1 MVEGFFE
8 REFGW
13 VPASMVDVGDIARER
28 GLNPSISALAKSL
41 VGGKYCRRGR
51 NFTDISLPSSVAM
64 RHRDMDVSI
73 VYEYYVKACD
83 LRGQEMSDNLR
94 DHDRRKRERDE
105 SGDRGPSR
113 SRPRR

>member
-8 REFGW
+8 REFDW

-41 VGGKYCRRGR
+41 VGGKYCRQR
-51 NFTDISLPSSVAM
+51 NFTDISLPLSVAM

-94 DHDRRKRERDE
+94 DHDRRKRGMDE

-113 SRPRR
+113 FRLRC